1 MIISYKDLKIDSI
14 NKYKENFNSY
24 FGAGLFL
31 LCGIFIFTFFLLLA
45 NYLAKSNIAYSG
57 MYILVILSF
66 IFVLYPSINMSFLK
80 IGIINENIQN
90 NTNVFP
96 SFISFYLFSFRH
108 PSKGALK
115 ILSNILLCA
124 LFYVLIGATL
134 IDYIIFSIYQ
144 SFNPDF
150 VNYINAYYSAIANAD
165 FYALQEI
172 LSHLQIPIMISDITC
187 GILIVSYLVH
197 RTSLNFIAF
206 ALKLSVFPRNVP
218 APNKVVYAYT
228 KEIKAM
234 SNGDWKKL
242 YYGSNWPLIVLFYFS
257 FILCNV
263 LLAIF
268 NPNKDGIFI
277 LAVSLLISSVL
288 SIIFIPYFYNNVYSI
303 VNYLTQEYLNTL
315 LLNNLNE
322 LFNSPSKYDI
332 PPEIKSALE
341 ESKHY
346 VEDLVKKQ
354 NEKRNSEENKKDVS
368 DNDNSKEKI
377 DNEFTDQNNDVLSDN
392 KDDNLNNKDSNKN

>member
-31 LCGIFIFTFFLLLA
+31 LCGIFIFIFFLLLA

-115 ILSNILLCA
+115 ILSNVLLCA
-124 LFYVLIGATL
+124 LIYILVGATL

-197 RTSLNFIAF
+197 R
-206 ALKLSVFPRNVP
+206 
-218 APNKVVYAYT
+218 
-228 KEIKAM
+228 
-234 SNGDWKKL
+234 
-242 YYGSNWPLIVLFYFS
+242 
-257 FILCNV
+257 
-263 LLAIF
+263 
-268 NPNKDGIFI
+268 
-277 LAVSLLISSVL
+277 
-288 SIIFIPYFYNNVYSI
+288 
-303 VNYLTQEYLNTL
+303 
-315 LLNNLNE
+315 
-322 LFNSPSKYDI
+322 
-332 PPEIKSALE
+332 
-341 ESKHY
+341 
-346 VEDLVKKQ
+346 
-354 NEKRNSEENKKDVS
+354 KRR
-368 DNDNSKEKI
+368 
-377 DNEFTDQNNDVLSDN
+377 
-392 KDDNLNNKDSNKN
+392 